1 MNPNTSLVAVT
12 RPVSASINGCEL
24 THLNRQPIDL
34 ERAREQH
41 AAYER
46 ALEAAGCLILR
57 LDEAA
62 DLPDSVFVEDTAI
75 VFDEIAIVTRPGAPT
90 RRPETPPV
98 AQLLRGYR
106 SVREVVAPATVDGGD
121 VLVAGRSVFVGQS
134 ARTNREAVT
143 QMRRVLEPLAYEI
156 HMVPVT
162 GCLHLKSAA
171 TVIGETRLLI
181 NTSWVERKAFPRAE
195 LIEIDPLEPS
205 AANVLRIGRE
215 LICSDR
221 FPRTRDRL
229 EREGFVVRS
238 VDLSE
243 LAKAEGAVTCC
254 SLVFPIQRDLT
265 KR

>member
-1 MNPNTSLVAVT
+1 MSQSLLAVT
-12 RPVSASINGCEL
+12 RAVSASINNCEL
-24 THLNRQPIDL
+24 THLSREPIDV
-34 ERAREQH
+34 ERARQQH

-46 ALEAAGCLILR
+46 ALEAAGCAIVQ

-75 VFDEIAIVTRPGAPT
+75 VFDEIAIVTRPGAAT
-90 RRPETPPV
+90 RRREVLPV
-98 AQLLRGYR
+98 AELLRAYR
-106 SVREVVAPATVDGGD
+106 DVREIEAPATVDGGD
-121 VLVAGRSVFVGQS
+121 VIVAGRIVFVGQS
-134 ARTNREAVT
+134 GRTNREAVV
-143 QMRRVLEPLAYEI
+143 QIRRALVPFAYEI

-171 TVIGETRLLI
+171 TAIGERRLLI
-181 NTSWVERKAFPRAE
+181 NPAWVERKAFPGFE

-205 AANVLRIGRE
+205 AANVLRAGRE
-215 LICSDR
+215 LICAER
-221 FPRTRDRL
+221 FHRTRERL
-229 EREGFVVRS
+229 EREGFAVRS

-254 SLVFPIQRDLT
+254 SLVFPIQPILT

>member
-1 MNPNTSLVAVT
+1 MHQSLIAIT
-12 RPVSASINGCEL
+12 RPVSASINECEL
-24 THLNRQPIDL
+24 THMNREPIDL
-34 ERAREQH
+34 DRARRQH

-46 ALEAAGCLILR
+46 ALEAAGCAIVR

-75 VFDEIAIVTRPGAPT
+75 LFDEIAIVTRPGAAT
-90 RRPETPPV
+90 RRPETAPV
-98 AQLLRGYR
+98 AELLRSYR
-106 SVREVVAPATVDGGD
+106 SVQEIEAPATVDGGD
-121 VLVAGRSVFVGQS
+121 VLVAGRTVFVGQS
-134 ARTNREAVT
+134 GRTNRDAVD
-143 QMRRVLEPLAYEI
+143 QMRRALEPFAYEI

-171 TVIGETRLLI
+171 TVVGENRLLI
-181 NTSWVERKAFPRAE
+181 NPAWVESEAFARVE
-195 LIEIDPLEPS
+195 LAEIDPLEPS

-215 LICSDR
+215 LICADR
-221 FPRTRDRL
+221 FPRTRERL

-254 SLVFPIQRDLT
+254 SLIFSIQPNLT

>member
-1 MNPNTSLVAVT
+1 MIAVT
-12 RPVSASINGCEL
+12 RPVSASINNCEL
-24 THLNRQPIDL
+24 THLGREPIDV
-34 ERAREQH
+34 ERARRQH

-46 ALEAAGCLILR
+46 ALEAAGCAIVR

-75 VFDEIAIVTRPGAPT
+75 VFDEIAIVTRPGAAT

-98 AQLLRGYR
+98 AELLRGYR
-106 SVREVVAPATVDGGD
+106 DVREIEPPATVDGGD
-121 VLVAGRSVFVGQS
+121 VLVAGRTVFVGQS
-134 ARTNREAVT
+134 GRTNREAVA
-143 QMRRVLEPLAYEI
+143 QMRRALEPFAYEI
-156 HMVPVT
+156 HMVSVT

-171 TVIGETRLLI
+171 TVIGEHRLLI
-181 NTSWVERKAFPRAE
+181 NPAWVDRKAFPRVE
-195 LIEIDPLEPS
+195 LAEIDPLEPS
-205 AANVLRIGRE
+205 AANVLRAGQE
-215 LICSDR
+215 LVCANQ
-221 FPRTRDRL
+221 FPRTRERL

-254 SLVFPIQRDLT
+254 SLVFSIPPILT